1 MEYLKNQKRSR
12 LATRCLANLTIILAV
27 GISLLFLSLPTGCA
41 PKAPVTAKPG
51 ELPLETGAATQETAP
66 VAQETAPP
74 PPESSSVASEEIES
88 ATPLPLVVAKSKSD
102 SKKFHLLHPIKEE
115 ESCISEKCH
124 AQAKKVKYVH
134 APVATGVCVVC
145 HGKIRTN
152 PPYGL
157 TRTGTDLCLGC
168 HEQQKAF
175 FGRAR
180 FVHKPVKEGCTN
192 CHNPHS
198 SQINKFFLAR
208 SELTV
213 CTNCHRS
220 EKADPNKI
228 PQIKETKFS
237 HKPVSEGKCAGCHA
251 PHASN
256 FKKLLREGPQE
267 VVLCFSCHKKKAE
280 QVKAVEFKHGPI
292 RDGMCASCHKPHGSE
307 IPKNLKYNFVEKFY
321 NSYDPELYELC
332 FKCHKDTLVKDER
345 TTYLTNFRN
354 GDRNLHYL
362 HVNRKKGR
370 TCIACHEVHMGSQA
384 MQIRNLTPFGGWQLP
399 IKYAKTTTGG
409 KCLESCHILKQY
421 DREKPFKLDVDS
433 EQVSVASK

>member
-1 MEYLKNQKRSR
+1 
-12 LATRCLANLTIILAV
+12 
-27 GISLLFLSLPTGCA
+27 
-41 PKAPVTAKPG
+41 
-51 ELPLETGAATQETAP
+51 
-66 VAQETAPP
+66 
-74 PPESSSVASEEIES
+74 
-88 ATPLPLVVAKSKSD
+88 LPLVVAKSKRD

-115 ESCISEKCH
+115 ESCVSEKCH

-175 FGRAR
+175 FGQAR

-198 SQINKFFLAR
+198 SQINKFFLAQ

-228 PQIKETKFS
+228 PQIIETKFS

-256 FKKLLREGPQE
+256 FKRLLREGPQE
-267 VVLCFSCHKKKAE
+267 VALCFSCHKKKAG
-280 QVKAVEFKHGPI
+280 QVKAAEFKHGPI

-307 IPKNLKYNFVEKFY
+307 IPKNLKHNFVEKFY

-399 IKYAKTTTGG
+399 IKYAKTTSGG

-421 DREKPFKLDVDS
+421 DRENPVKLDIDS
-433 EQVSVASK
+433 EQVSVANK